1 MRSLE
6 LLLTIAPLSS
16 FEQHTP
22 FRRLPDLARHSCWS
36 DPQEINRLLI
46 SSSHYIAPVMP
57 KVFRN
62 SSRTFFL
69 VQGQLHTEFMT
80 VVPISLRR
88 GVETECPRRLFR
100 GKISLLRIKVP
111 RVPRTISQ
119 EAPSTRHL
127 QELVPNSEQPVLG
140 AGNLWPT
147 SLESWLVLNREFL
160 FVLCGVVE
168 SVTSDWIVTRTAAPK
183 QLKLDH
189 PLTLVNAGKA

>member
-1 MRSLE
+1 M
-6 LLLTIAPLSS
+6 
-16 FEQHTP
+16 
-22 FRRLPDLARHSCWS
+22 
-36 DPQEINRLLI
+36 
-46 SSSHYIAPVMP
+46 
-57 KVFRN
+57 
-62 SSRTFFL
+62 

-140 AGNLWPT
+140 AGNLLFKANPT
-147 SLESWLVLNREFL
+147 QVRMKLLEARPLKTG
-160 FVLCGVVE
+160 GVILLYQPE
-168 SVTSDWIVTRTAAPK
+168 GHK
-183 QLKLDH
+183 
-189 PLTLVNAGKA
+189 